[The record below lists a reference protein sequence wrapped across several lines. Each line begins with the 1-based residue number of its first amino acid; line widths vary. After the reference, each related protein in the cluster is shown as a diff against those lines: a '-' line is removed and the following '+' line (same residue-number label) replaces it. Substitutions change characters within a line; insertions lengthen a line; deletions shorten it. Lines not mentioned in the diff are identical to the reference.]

1 MFAVFLIFQL
11 IIIIVFPLAL
21 KKKGQTG
28 DNGVKNVEVMVALKY
43 LRNFWITIEM
53 PLINCETNLIATWYE
68 NCVM

>member
-1 MFAVFLIFQL
+1 MY
-11 IIIIVFPLAL
+11 PLAL

-53 PLINCETNLIATWYE
+53 PSINCETNLIATWYE
-68 NCVM
+68 NCVI

>member
-1 MFAVFLIFQL
+1 MY
-11 IIIIVFPLAL
+11 PLAL
-21 KKKGQTG
+21 KKKVQTG

-68 NCVM
+68 NCVI